1 MRIERQSRILAMQA
15 LSQWDVQQ
23 QQSDSACIELADAME
38 VSQEA
43 VRYAIT
49 LLRSFW
55 PNQKQIDQSIQNH
68 LQNWDLSRL
77 SPVERNMLRVAVVEL
92 REGETPP
99 RVVLDEA
106 VEIGKEY
113 GGAESPKFI
122 NGVLDKLLKEIEVID
137 K

>member
-1 MRIERQSRILAMQA
+1 MRIEHQSRILAMQA

-23 QQSDSACIELADAME
+23 QQPADSTCMELADALE

-49 LLRSFW
+49 LLRGFW
-55 PNQKQIDQSIQNH
+55 PNQKQIDQVIQHH
-68 LQNWDLSRL
+68 LQNWDVSRL
-77 SPVERNMLRVAVVEL
+77 SPVERNMLRVAVVEIW
-92 REGETPP
+92 EGRTPP
-99 RVVLDEA
+99 KVVIDEA

-122 NGVLDKLLKEIEVID
+122 NGVLDKILKEMEG
-137 K
+137 KT

>member
-49 LLRSFW
+49 LLRGFW
-55 PNQKQIDQSIQNH
+55 PNQKQIDQSIQDH

-99 RVVLDEA
+99 RVVIDEA

-122 NGVLDKLLKEIEVID
+122 NGVLDKLLKEMEG
-137 K
+137 KS

>member
-1 MRIERQSRILAMQA
+1 MQA

-49 LLRSFW
+49 LLRGFW

-122 NGVLDKLLKEIEVID
+122 NGVLDKLLKEMEGID